1 MRRRAA
7 IQGSPR
13 FAERTVPP
21 DWPRRVHSAPKDAA
35 RNPWCASRNSCLKA
49 GGETDSGIAA
59 PREPQMTIPGALCVG
74 DVLDHPVIPERPS
87 SGHPGKPSDV
97 VPVLRE
103 IRIRAG

>member
-1 MRRRAA
+1 
-7 IQGSPR
+7 
-13 FAERTVPP
+13 
-21 DWPRRVHSAPKDAA
+21 
-35 RNPWCASRNSCLKA
+35 
-49 GGETDSGIAA
+49 
-59 PREPQMTIPGALCVG
+59 MTIPGALCVG